1 MRPGMLP
8 KLTFIV
14 GPTASGKSALAMGIA
29 EKLGNAEIISIDS
42 AQVYQEMNIG
52 TAKPTRAE
60 RAAVPHHV
68 IDTIS
73 PEQSWSVTQYCTAFN
88 AALDDI
94 TARNKTPLV
103 AGGTMMYVSALL
115 TGLSEIPAAQITM
128 REAISSEAAEH
139 GWPHLHSELARV
151 DPATAARLPLT
162 DAQRISRALEVFRA
176 TGQPLSSFQGARA
189 PLLKTHTPQ
198 LIVLEP
204 ADRAGLHTRIGA
216 RFDAMIREGL
226 IEEVEDLRRRYQLT
240 AQLPSMRCVGYRQ
253 VWDFLD
259 GSITKAQMIEQGIAA
274 TRQLAKRQL
283 TWQRNQFAGF
293 TPQVVDPFA
302 PDAMKAAIARYTA
315 PLKT

>member
-1 MRPGMLP
+1 MSPSMFP

-14 GPTASGKSALAMGIA
+14 GPTASGKSALAMVIA
-29 EKLGNAEIISIDS
+29 EKLGNAEIISVDS

-73 PEQSWSVTQYCTAFN
+73 PEQSWSVTQYCAAFN
-88 AALDDI
+88 AALADI
-94 TARNKTPLV
+94 SARNKTPLV
-103 AGGTMMYVSALL
+103 VGGTMMYVSALL
-115 TGLSEIPAAQITM
+115 TGLSEIPAAQIAM
-128 REAISSEAAEH
+128 REAISAEAAKH
-139 GWPHLHSELARV
+139 GWPHLHAELARV
-151 DPATAARLPLT
+151 DPATAARLPVS

-204 ADRAGLHTRIGA
+204 ADRAALHGRIAA
-216 RFDAMIREGL
+216 RFDAMVREGL

-259 GSITKAQMIEQGIAA
+259 GTITKAQMMEQGIAA

-283 TWQRNQFAGF
+283 TWQRNQFAEF
-293 TPQVVDPFA
+293 APQVIDPFTA
-302 PDAMKAAIARYTA
+302 NGIDATIARYTA
-315 PLKT
+315 PLQT

>member
-1 MRPGMLP
+1 MLP
-8 KLTFIV
+8 LLTFIV

-29 EKLGNAEIISIDS
+29 EKLGNVEIISIDS
-42 AQVYQEMNIG
+42 AQVYQEMNVG

-73 PEQSWSVTQYCTAFN
+73 PEQSWSVTQYCAAFN
-88 AALDDI
+88 TALADI

-103 AGGTMMYVSALL
+103 VGGTMMYVSALL
-115 TGLSEIPAAQITM
+115 TGLSEIPAAQIGV
-128 REAISSEAAEH
+128 REAISSEAAEQ
-139 GWPHLHSELARV
+139 GWPHLHAELARV
-151 DPATAARLPLT
+151 DPVTAARLPVT

-189 PLLKTHTPQ
+189 PLLNTHAPQ

-204 ADRAGLHTRIGA
+204 ADRAALHARIGV
-216 RFDAMIREGL
+216 RFDAMLRDGL
-226 IEEVEDLRRRYQLT
+226 IEEVEDLRRRYPLT

-259 GSITKAQMIEQGIAA
+259 GTITKAHMIEQGIAA

-283 TWQRNQFAGF
+283 TWQRNQFAAF
-293 TPQVVDPFA
+293 APQVIDPFA
-302 PDAMKAAIARYTA
+302 PDAIEAAIARYTA